1 MALMKF
7 PVFALALALGA
18 PVFGAVEVMEEVIA
32 KVNGD
37 IITNTDLEKNRRE
50 ARGDMV
56 RQGMPSTQIQKF
68 MEEHQKDELRNRID
82 QLLLIQKAKDL
93 DIKVD
98 NDVSKY
104 LANLQKQVN
113 EPDIEKFHEM
123 VHQQTGEPF
132 EDFKA
137 DISNNLLTERVV
149 RQEVQDRMAIDHKEV
164 EEYYNAH
171 KTEFVRDEK
180 IFLREILVS
189 TDGKDE
195 AGIAAAKKKADDLVK
210 RARGG
215 ERFADLAHENSDA
228 ATREQYGDLGA
239 FKSGQLQAD
248 LEKTVWSQ
256 PAGYITDPIR
266 RTNGFLILKVEN
278 HQKAGQASLD
288 EAEGEIMDRIY
299 QPKLQPALRAY
310 LTKLRESAF
319 LEIKKGYVDTGAAPG
334 KDTTW
339 MDAAQLRPETTSKEE
354 VLAGKK
360 RHKHL
365 LGVPIPGTTSGTS
378 SSSSVNSK
386 K

>member
-1 MALMKF
+1 MKF
-7 PVFALALALGA
+7 PALALVLALGA
-18 PVFGAVEVMEEVIA
+18 PVFGAVEVIEEVVA

-37 IITNTDLEKNRRE
+37 IVTNTDLEKTRRE
-50 ARGDMV
+50 AHADMV
-56 RQGMPSTQIQKF
+56 KQRMPAEQIQKF

-113 EPDIEKFHEM
+113 EPDVEKFHEM
-123 VHQQTGEPF
+123 VHQETGEPF
-132 EDFKA
+132 EDFRA

-149 RQEVQDRMAIDHKEV
+149 RQEVQERLSIDHKEV
-164 EEYYNAH
+164 EQYYAAH

-180 IFLREILVS
+180 VFLREILIS

-228 ATREQYGDLGA
+228 VTREQYGDLGA
-239 FKSGQLQAD
+239 FKKSELQQS
-248 LEKTVWSQ
+248 LEDAVWTQ
-256 PAGYITDPIR
+256 PDGYITDPIR
-266 RTNGFLILKVEN
+266 VQKGLLILKVEK

-288 EAEGEIMDRIY
+288 EAEPEIMDRIY
-299 QPKLQPALRAY
+299 QPKMQPALRAY

-334 KDTTW
+334 KDTAW
-339 MDAAQLRPETTSKEE
+339 MDAAQLRPETTTREE
-354 VLAGKK
+354 VASQK

-365 LGVPIPGTTSGTS
+365 LGVPIPGTTSGSS
-378 SSSSVNSK
+378 SSSSVSSK

>member
-1 MALMKF
+1 MAHMKF
-7 PVFALALALGA
+7 PALALVLALGA
-18 PVFGAVEVMEEVIA
+18 PVFGAVEVIEEVVA

-37 IITNTDLEKNRRE
+37 IVTNTDLEKTRRE
-50 ARGDMV
+50 AHADMV
-56 RQGMPSTQIQKF
+56 KQRMPAEQIQKF

-113 EPDIEKFHEM
+113 EPDVEKFHEM
-123 VHQQTGEPF
+123 VHQETGEPF
-132 EDFKA
+132 EDFRA

-149 RQEVQDRMAIDHKEV
+149 RQEVQERLSIDHKEV
-164 EEYYNAH
+164 EQYYAAH

-180 IFLREILVS
+180 VFLREILIS

-228 ATREQYGDLGA
+228 VTREQYGDLGA
-239 FKSGQLQAD
+239 FKKSELQQS
-248 LEKTVWSQ
+248 LEDAVWTQ
-256 PAGYITDPIR
+256 PDGYITDPIR
-266 RTNGFLILKVEN
+266 VQKGLLILKVEK

-288 EAEGEIMDRIY
+288 EAEPEIMDRIY
-299 QPKLQPALRAY
+299 QPKMQPALRAY

-334 KDTTW
+334 KDTAW
-339 MDAAQLRPETTSKEE
+339 MDAAQLRPETTTREE
-354 VLAGKK
+354 VASQK

-365 LGVPIPGTTSGTS
+365 LGVPIPGTTSGSS
-378 SSSSVNSK
+378 SSSSVSSK

>member
-1 MALMKF
+1 MAHMKF
-7 PVFALALALGA
+7 PVFTVALALGA
-18 PVFGAVEVMEEVIA
+18 PLFGAVEVLEEVVA

-37 IITNTDLEKNRRE
+37 IITNTDLEKTRRE
-50 ARGDMV
+50 AHADLV
-56 RQGMPSTQIQKF
+56 KQGMPAAQIPKF
-68 MEEHQKDELRNRID
+68 MAEHQKDELRNRID

-93 DIKVD
+93 EIKVD

-113 EPDIEKFHEM
+113 EPDVERFHEM
-123 VHQQTGEPF
+123 VHQETGEPF

-137 DISNNLLTERVV
+137 DVTNNLLTERVV
-149 RQEVQDRMAIDHKEV
+149 RQEVQERMSIDHKEV
-164 EEYYNAH
+164 EQYYEAH
-171 KTEFVRDEK
+171 KAEFVRDEK
-180 IFLREILVS
+180 IFLREILIS
-189 TDGKDE
+189 TEGKDE
-195 AGIAAAKKKADDLVK
+195 AGIAAAKKKAEDLVK

-215 ERFADLAHENSDA
+215 ERFAELAHDNSDS

-239 FKSGQLQAD
+239 YKSGQLQPD
-248 LEKTVWSQ
+248 VEKATWSQ

-266 RTNGFLILKVEN
+266 RPNGFLILKVEN

-288 EAEGEIMDRIY
+288 EAEPEIMDRIY
-299 QPKLQPALRAY
+299 QPKMQPALRAY

-360 RHKHL
+360 RHRHL
-365 LGVPIPGTTSGTS
+365 LGVPIPGTTSGSS
-378 SSSSVNSK
+378 SSSSVASK

>member
-1 MALMKF
+1 MAHMKF
-7 PVFALALALGA
+7 SVLAVALAFGA

-37 IITNTDLEKNRRE
+37 IITNTDLEKTRRE
-50 ARGDMV
+50 ARADLV
-56 RQGMPSTQIQKF
+56 KQGTPAAQIQKF
-68 MEEHQKDELRNRID
+68 IEEHQKDELRNRID

-113 EPDIEKFHEM
+113 EPDVERFHEM

-137 DISNNLLTERVV
+137 DIGNNLLTERVV
-149 RQEVQDRMAIDHKEV
+149 RQEVQDRMSIDHKEV
-164 EEYYNAH
+164 AQYYEAH

-180 IFLREILVS
+180 IFLREILIS

-228 ATREQYGDLGA
+228 VTREQYGDLGA
-239 FKSGQLQAD
+239 FKKSELQQS
-248 LEKTVWSQ
+248 LEDAVWTQ
-256 PAGYITDPIR
+256 PDGYITDPIR
-266 RTNGFLILKVEN
+266 VQKGFLILKVEK

-299 QPKLQPALRAY
+299 QPKMQPALRAY

-339 MDAAQLRPETTSKEE
+339 MDAAQLRPETVSKEE
-354 VLAGKK
+354 VAAGKK

-365 LGVPIPGTTSGTS
+365 LGVPIPGTTSGSS
-378 SSSSVNSK
+378 SSSSVPSK